1 MPIEPETTTTTDTE
15 ASAAT
20 GSESSVP
27 TGSGASAT
35 PGSET
40 VTGPRDDSLMSRFD
54 RFDLRRFRA
63 RDAVLSVALAA
74 VLLVLFE
81 GSSVLQAGDQMN
93 PGVGRQL
100 ILAVGRPSNWIATQ
114 LPLAHVA
121 HVATAWLNPEAGL
134 NGPGGFSRPGAS
146 TLAGE
151 IPPVTAAAFDPSAIG
166 EKPPPRRP
174 LHTLLVTGDSMSMPL
189 DADLA
194 QQLVPR
200 GVHVVQDPHIG
211 TGISTTFVVD
221 WGKLSVAQVKA
232 DHPDA
237 IVVFIGANDGFP
249 MTGAGGRE
257 VACCSAE
264 WAAIYANRVRQ
275 MANTYRQ
282 GGVAHVYW
290 LTLPTPREAARQKIA
305 RVVNAAIGVGV
316 EPWAAQVQVI
326 NTVPIFT
333 PGETYRDAMSIN
345 GTQTIVRQADGIH
358 LNEAGSSLLATVV
371 LEAIKQNFTY

>member
-1 MPIEPETTTTTDTE
+1 MTE
-15 ASAAT
+15 
-20 GSESSVP
+20 
-27 TGSGASAT
+27 
-35 PGSET
+35 
-40 VTGPRDDSLMSRFD
+40 PRDDSLMSRFD
-54 RFDLRRFRA
+54 RFGLRRFRA
-63 RDAVLSVALAA
+63 RDGVLSVLLAA
-74 VLLVLFE
+74 VVLVAFE
-81 GSSVLQAGDQMN
+81 GSSVLKAGEEMN
-93 PGVGRQL
+93 PGIGRNL
-100 ILAVGRPSNWIATQ
+100 VLAVGRPSNWIATR
-114 LPLAHVA
+114 LPLAPIA
-121 HVATAWLNPEAGL
+121 HTATAWLNPEAGL
-134 NGPGGFSRPGAS
+134 NGPGGFSRPGTAA
-146 TLAGE
+146 LAGE
-151 IPPVTAAAFDPSAIG
+151 IPPVTASAFAPSAIG
-166 EKPPPRRP
+166 EKPPERRP

-200 GVHVVQDPHIG
+200 GVHVIQDPHIG

-232 DHPDA
+232 DHPQA

-249 MTGAGGRE
+249 MTGANGHE
-257 VACCSAE
+257 IACCGAE

-282 GGVAHVYW
+282 GGGAHVYW
-290 LTLPTPREAARQKIA
+290 LTLPTPREPARQKIA

-316 EPWAAQVQVI
+316 QPWAAQVRVI
-326 NTVPIFT
+326 DTVPIFT

-358 LNEAGSSLLATVV
+358 LNEAGSSLLAGVV